1 MTPAPQ
7 RDDANASPIANA
19 SANVNKITIT
29 NGNVAE
35 PPAVRASDD
44 TPPVKDEQSEKLLQ
58 QFMKW
63 QQKPAQ

>member
-1 MTPAPQ
+1 
-7 RDDANASPIANA
+7 
-19 SANVNKITIT
+19 VNKITIT